1 MNFSEPA
8 RIQRTHQDLRDT
20 HGDALE
26 PGMTDHGGYNQAG
39 IERVTGFSCAGRPS
53 PACPGFSRLASILTR
68 HLSLY
73 PASYIRS

>member
-1 MNFSEPA
+1 MNCSNPA
-8 RIQRTHQDLRDT
+8 IIQRIHLDLRDT
-20 HGDALE
+20 HDDELKL
-26 PGMTDHGGYNQAG
+26 GMLVRSGYNRAG
-39 IERVTGFSCAGRPS
+39 IVRVTGFCSAGRPS

>member
-26 PGMTDHGGYNQAG
+26 PGMTDRSGYNQAG
-39 IERVTGFSCAGRPS
+39 IERVTGFCSAGRPF
-53 PACPGFSRLASILTR
+53 PAIPGLPLFLPVI
-68 HLSLY
+68 
-73 PASYIRS
+73 